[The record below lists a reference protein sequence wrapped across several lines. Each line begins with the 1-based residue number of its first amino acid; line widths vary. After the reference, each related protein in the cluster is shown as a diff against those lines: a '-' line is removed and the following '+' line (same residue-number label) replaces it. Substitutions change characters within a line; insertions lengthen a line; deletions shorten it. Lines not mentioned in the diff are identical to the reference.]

1 MGAGSSTEVDEPVD
15 EPIDGRTARALR
27 TKDAI
32 VEACLGLI
40 DEGDL
45 RPTGPRIAER
55 AGVSVR
61 SIFQHFDDLD
71 ALFAAVGQRVVV
83 RIGGIIAHID
93 PATPLHDRVDA
104 FVHQRAAVLE
114 SLTPVLRAALVH
126 AASSEV
132 IRGQFEQGHEFLR
145 LQVAQVFAP
154 EVAAAPEGEVLLHG
168 LVVAL
173 SWTTWDLLRA
183 AQEQSVAQ
191 ARAVVTLMVRSLLG
205 SVADPW

>member
-1 MGAGSSTEVDEPVD
+1 MGAAPTSDLDVD
-15 EPIDGRTARALR
+15 EPIDGRTARAVR

-83 RIGGIIAHID
+83 RIGGLIAHID
-93 PATPLHDRVDA
+93 PATPLHDRIDA
-104 FVHQRAAVLE
+104 FIHQRAAVLE

-132 IRGQFEQGHEFLR
+132 IRGQFENGHHFLR
-145 LQVAQVFAP
+145 LQVAEVFGP
-154 EVAAAPEGEVLLHG
+154 EVARAPDGEVLLHG
-168 LVVAL
+168 LIVSL
-173 SWTTWDLLRA
+173 SWTTWDLLRG
-183 AQEQSVAQ
+183 AQGQSVAQ
-191 ARAVVTLMVRSLLG
+191 ARAVVTSMARAQLAGLG
-205 SVADPW
+205 EPW

>member
-1 MGAGSSTEVDEPVD
+1 MPTDTHVE
-15 EPIDGRTARALR
+15 EPIDGRTARAVR

-32 VEACLGLI
+32 VDATLALI

-71 ALFAAVGQRVVV
+71 ALFSAVGEKVVV
-83 RIGGIIAHID
+83 RIAALIRPID
-93 PATPLHDRVDA
+93 PEASLDDRTAA
-104 FVHQRAAVLE
+104 FLEQRSMVVE

-126 AASSEV
+126 AASSTV
-132 IRGQFEQGHEFLR
+132 IRGQFENGHQFL
-145 LQVAQVFAP
+145 VAQIDEVFAG
-154 EVAAAPEGEVLLHG
+154 EIAAAGDEGTVLRDG

-173 SWTTWDLLRA
+173 SWPSWDMLRG
-183 AQEQSVAQ
+183 AQGRSVDQ
-191 ARAVVTLMVRSLLG
+191 ARDVAAAMVRALL
-205 SVADPW
+205 AAFAAP

>member
-1 MGAGSSTEVDEPVD
+1 MPTDTHVD
-15 EPIDGRTARALR
+15 EPIDGRTARAVR

-32 VEACLGLI
+32 VDATLALI

-71 ALFAAVGQRVVV
+71 ALFSAVGERVVV
-83 RIGGIIAHID
+83 RIAGLITPID
-93 PATPLHDRVDA
+93 SSAPLAERTSA
-104 FVHQRAAVLE
+104 FLDQRATVVE

-126 AASSEV
+126 AASSTV
-132 IRGQFEQGHEFLR
+132 IRGQFENGHQFL
-145 LQVAQVFAP
+145 VAQIEETFAP
-154 EVAAAPEGEVLLHG
+154 EIAAAGSHGTVLRDG

-173 SWTTWDLLRA
+173 SWPSWDLLRG
-183 AQEQSVAQ
+183 AQGLSVAE
-191 ARAVVTLMVRSLLG
+191 AREVAATIVRSLLAE
-205 SVADPW
+205 VASA

>member
-1 MGAGSSTEVDEPVD
+1 MGAAPTTDLD
-15 EPIDGRTARALR
+15 EPIDGRTARAVR

-83 RIGGIIAHID
+83 RIGGLIAHID
-93 PATPLHDRVDA
+93 PSTPLHDRIDA

-114 SLTPVLRAALVH
+114 SITPVMRAALVH

-132 IRGQFEQGHEFLR
+132 IRGQFEQGHDFMR
-145 LQVAQVFAP
+145 AQVGEVFGP
-154 EVAAAPEGEVLLHG
+154 ELEAAPDGEAVLHA
-168 LVVAL
+168 LVVAV
-173 SWTTWDLLRA
+173 SWTTWDLLRG

-191 ARAVVTLMVRSLLG
+191 ARAVVTLMVRSLLATI
-205 SVADPW
+205 ADPW

>member
-1 MGAGSSTEVDEPVD
+1 MPTDTHVD
-15 EPIDGRTARALR
+15 EPIDGRTARAVR

-32 VEACLGLI
+32 VDATLALI

-71 ALFAAVGQRVVV
+71 ALFSAVGERVAL
-83 RIGGIIAHID
+83 RIVGLIRPID
-93 PATPLHDRVDA
+93 PTAPVAERTRA
-104 FVHQRAAVLE
+104 FIEQRTTVVE

-126 AASSEV
+126 AASSTV
-132 IRGQFEQGHEFLR
+132 IRGQFENGHQFL
-145 LQVAQVFAP
+145 VAQIDEVFAP
-154 EVAAAPEGEVLLHG
+154 EIAAAGDS

-173 SWTTWDLLRA
+173 SWPAWDLLRG
-183 AQEQSVAQ
+183 AQGRSVDE
-191 ARAVVTLMVRSLLG
+191 ARAVTAAMVRALLA
-205 SVADPW
+205 SVGEP

>member
-1 MGAGSSTEVDEPVD
+1 MPTDTHVD
-15 EPIDGRTARALR
+15 EPIDGRTARAVR

-32 VEACLGLI
+32 VDATLALI

-71 ALFAAVGQRVVV
+71 ALFSAVGERVAL
-83 RIGGIIAHID
+83 RIVGLIRPID
-93 PATPLHDRVDA
+93 PTAPVAERTRA
-104 FVHQRAAVLE
+104 FIEQRTTVVE

-126 AASSEV
+126 AASSTV
-132 IRGQFEQGHEFLR
+132 IRGQFENGHQFL
-145 LQVAQVFAP
+145 VAQIDEVFAP
-154 EVAAAPEGEVLLHG
+154 EIAAAGDSGSVLRDG

-173 SWTTWDLLRA
+173 SWPAWDLLRG
-183 AQEQSVAQ
+183 AQGRSVDE
-191 ARAVVTLMVRSLLG
+191 ARAVTAAMVRALLA
-205 SVADPW
+205 SVGEP

>member
-1 MGAGSSTEVDEPVD
+1 MPTDTHVE
-15 EPIDGRTARALR
+15 EPIDGRTARAVR

-32 VEACLGLI
+32 VDATLALI

-71 ALFAAVGQRVVV
+71 ALFSAVGERVVV
-83 RIGGIIAHID
+83 RIAALIRPIEPGD
-93 PATPLHDRVDA
+93 PLPVRTAA
-104 FVHQRAAVLE
+104 FLEQRTTVVE

-126 AASSEV
+126 AASSPV
-132 IRGQFEQGHEFLR
+132 IRGQFENGHQFL
-145 LQVAQVFAP
+145 VAQIEDVFGP
-154 EVAAAPEGEVLLHG
+154 EIAAAGVDGPVLRDG

-173 SWTTWDLLRA
+173 SWPSWDLLRG
-183 AQEQSVAQ
+183 AQGRSVAE
-191 ARAVVTLMVRSLLG
+191 AREVAEAMVTALL
-205 SVADPW
+205 AAHAAP

>member
-1 MGAGSSTEVDEPVD
+1 MSTDTHVD
-15 EPIDGRTARALR
+15 EPIDGRTARAVR

-32 VEACLGLI
+32 VDATLALI

-71 ALFAAVGQRVVV
+71 ALFSAVGEKVVV
-83 RIGGIIAHID
+83 RISGLISPID
-93 PATPLHDRVDA
+93 ADAPLAERTQA
-104 FVHQRAAVLE
+104 FLDQRATVVE

-126 AASSEV
+126 AASSTV
-132 IRGQFEQGHEFLR
+132 IRGQFENGHQFL
-145 LQVAQVFAP
+145 VAQIDETFAP
-154 EVAAAPEGEVLLHG
+154 EIAAAGAEGTVLRDG

-173 SWTTWDLLRA
+173 SWPSWDLLRGAQGRSVDEAREVA
-183 AQEQSVAQ
+183 ATIV
-191 ARAVVTLMVRSLLG
+191 RALLAEVRS
-205 SVADPW
+205 A

>member
-1 MGAGSSTEVDEPVD
+1 MGAAPTTDLD
-15 EPIDGRTARALR
+15 EPIDGRTARAVR

-83 RIGGIIAHID
+83 RIGGLIAHID
-93 PATPLHDRVDA
+93 PVTPLHDRIDA

-126 AASSEV
+126 AASSGV
-132 IRGQFEQGHEFLR
+132 IRGQFEQGHHFLR
-145 LQVAQVFAP
+145 LQVAEVFGPEIASAP
-154 EVAAAPEGEVLLHG
+154 DGEVLLHG

-183 AQEQSVAQ
+183 AQDQSVAQ
-191 ARAVVTLMVRSLLG
+191 ARAVVTLMVRSLLAG
-205 SVADPW
+205 VADPW

>member
-1 MGAGSSTEVDEPVD
+1 VPTTPAID
-15 EPIDGRTARALR
+15 EPIDGRTARAVR

-71 ALFAAVGQRVVV
+71 GLFAAVGERVVV
-83 RIGGIIAHID
+83 RIGGLIAHID
-93 PATPLHDRVDA
+93 PSTPLHDRVDA

-114 SLTPVLRAALVH
+114 ALTPVLRAALVH
-126 AASSEV
+126 AASSTV
-132 IRGQFEQGHEFLR
+132 IRTQFEEGHDFLR
-145 LQVAQVFAP
+145 SQVAQVFAP
-154 EVAAAPEGEVLLHG
+154 ELDDAPDAVLLRQG
-168 LVVAL
+168 LIASL
-173 SWTTWDLLRA
+173 SWSTWDLLRA
-183 AQEQSVAQ
+183 AQGQSVAQ
-191 ARAVVTLMVRSLLG
+191 ARAVVTNMVRAQLAL
-205 SVADPW
+205 VADPW

>member
-1 MGAGSSTEVDEPVD
+1 MPTDTHVD
-15 EPIDGRTARALR
+15 EPIDGRTARAVR

-32 VEACLGLI
+32 VDATLALI

-71 ALFAAVGQRVVV
+71 ALFSAVGLRVVD
-83 RIGGIIAHID
+83 RIAGLIRTID
-93 PATPLHDRVDA
+93 PTAPLDQRSGA
-104 FVHQRAAVLE
+104 FLEQRTSVLE

-126 AASSEV
+126 AASSTV
-132 IRGQFEQGHEFLR
+132 IRGQFENGHQFL
-145 LQVAQVFAP
+145 VAQVDQVFAQ
-154 EVAAAPEGEVLLHG
+154 EIAAAGAGGATLRDG

-173 SWTTWDLLRA
+173 SWPSWDLLRG
-183 AQEQSVAQ
+183 AQGRSVEE
-191 ARAVVTLMVRSLLG
+191 AREVAESMVRALLA
-205 SVADPW
+205 SAPSA

>member
-1 MGAGSSTEVDEPVD
+1 MPTDTHVE
-15 EPIDGRTARALR
+15 EPIDGRTARAVR

-32 VEACLGLI
+32 VDATLALI

-71 ALFAAVGQRVVV
+71 ALFSAVGLRVVD
-83 RIGGIIAHID
+83 RIAGLIRPID
-93 PATPLHDRVDA
+93 TSDPLDQRTSA
-104 FVHQRAAVLE
+104 FLEQRTSVLE

-126 AASSEV
+126 AASSTV
-132 IRGQFEQGHEFLR
+132 IRGQFEDGHEFFVA
-145 LQVAQVFAP
+145 QVEQVFAP
-154 EVAAAPEGEVLLHG
+154 EIAGAGARGTTLRDG

-173 SWTTWDLLRA
+173 SWPSWDLLRGP
-183 AQEQSVAQ
+183 QGRSVDE
-191 ARAVVTLMVRSLLG
+191 ARTVTEAMVRALLA
-205 SVADPW
+205 SAQPA

>member
-1 MGAGSSTEVDEPVD
+1 MPTDTHVE
-15 EPIDGRTARALR
+15 EPIDGRTARAVR

-32 VEACLGLI
+32 VDATLALI

-71 ALFAAVGQRVVV
+71 ALFSAVGERVVV
-83 RIGGIIAHID
+83 RIAALIHAID
-93 PATPLHDRVDA
+93 PADPLPERTEA
-104 FVHQRAAVLE
+104 FLAQRSMVME

-126 AASSEV
+126 AASSTV
-132 IRGQFEQGHEFLR
+132 IRSQFENGHQFL
-145 LQVAQVFAP
+145 VAQIDEVFAP
-154 EVAAAPEGEVLLHG
+154 EIAAAGDQGRVLRDG

-173 SWTTWDLLRA
+173 SWSSWDLLRGAQGRSVEEAREVA
-183 AQEQSVAQ
+183 ASIVGA
-191 ARAVVTLMVRSLLG
+191 LLSG
-205 SVADPW
+205 AAPS

>member
-1 MGAGSSTEVDEPVD
+1 MPTDTHVD
-15 EPIDGRTARALR
+15 EPIDGRTARAVR

-32 VEACLGLI
+32 VDATLALI

-71 ALFAAVGQRVVV
+71 ALFSAVGEKVVV
-83 RIGGIIAHID
+83 RIAALIHPID
-93 PATPLHDRVDA
+93 PAVALPERAMA
-104 FVHQRAAVLE
+104 FLDQRAMVME

-126 AASSEV
+126 AASSPV
-132 IRGQFEQGHEFLR
+132 IRGQFENGHQFL
-145 LQVAQVFAP
+145 VAQIDETFAP
-154 EVAAAPEGEVLLHG
+154 EIAAAGSGGSVLRDG

-173 SWTTWDLLRA
+173 SWPSWDLLRGAQGRSVEEAREVA
-183 AQEQSVAQ
+183 ASLV
-191 ARAVVTLMVRSLLG
+191 RALLAG
-205 SVADPW
+205 AGRG

>member
-1 MGAGSSTEVDEPVD
+1 MPTDTHTDVD
-15 EPIDGRTARALR
+15 EPIDGRTARAVR

-32 VEACLGLI
+32 VDATLALI

-71 ALFAAVGQRVVV
+71 ALFSAVGQRVVV
-83 RIGGIIAHID
+83 RIAGLIQPID
-93 PATPLHDRVDA
+93 PADSLERRSAA
-104 FVHQRAAVLE
+104 FLEQRTSVLE

-126 AASSEV
+126 AASSTV
-132 IRGQFEQGHEFLR
+132 IRGQFENGHQFL
-145 LQVAQVFAP
+145 VAQIDQVFAP
-154 EVAAAPEGEVLLHG
+154 EIAAAGAGGTTLRDG

-173 SWTTWDLLRA
+173 SWPSWDMLRGP
-183 AQEQSVAQ
+183 QGRSVEE
-191 ARAVVTLMVRSLLG
+191 AREVTKAMVRALLA
-205 SVADPW
+205 SPPSA

>member
-1 MGAGSSTEVDEPVD
+1 MGAAPSTDTDVD
-15 EPIDGRTARALR
+15 EPIDGRTARAVR

-83 RIGGIIAHID
+83 RIGGLIAHID

-145 LQVAQVFAP
+145 LQVGQVFAP
-154 EVAAAPEGEVLLHG
+154 ELIGAPDGEAVLHA
-168 LVVAL
+168 LVVAC

-183 AQEQSVAQ
+183 AQDLPVAQ
-191 ARAVVTLMVRSLLG
+191 ARSVVTLLVRSVLAG
-205 SVADPW
+205 VADPW

>member
-1 MGAGSSTEVDEPVD
+1 MPTDTHVD
-15 EPIDGRTARALR
+15 EPIDGRTARAVR

-32 VEACLGLI
+32 VDATLALI

-71 ALFAAVGQRVVV
+71 ALFSAVGLRVVD
-83 RIGGIIAHID
+83 RIAGLMRPVD
-93 PATPLHDRVDA
+93 PADPLD
-104 FVHQRAAVLE
+104 QRTAEFLEQRTTVLE

-126 AASSEV
+126 AASSTV
-132 IRGQFEQGHEFLR
+132 IRGQFENGHQFF
-145 LQVAQVFAP
+145 VAQVDQVFAR
-154 EVAAAPEGEVLLHG
+154 EIAAAGAGGSTLRDA

-173 SWTTWDLLRA
+173 SWPSWDMLRGP
-183 AQEQSVAQ
+183 QGRSVEE
-191 ARAVVTLMVRSLLG
+191 AR
-205 SVADPW
+205 SVADAMVRALLASTPSA

>member
-1 MGAGSSTEVDEPVD
+1 MGAAPTTDLE
-15 EPIDGRTARALR
+15 EPIDGRTARAVR
-27 TKDAI
+27 TRDAI

-83 RIGGIIAHID
+83 RIGGLIAHID
-93 PATPLHDRVDA
+93 PSTPLHDRVDA

-132 IRGQFEQGHEFLR
+132 IRGQFEQGHEFLKA
-145 LQVAQVFAP
+145 QVAQVFAP
-154 EVAAAPEGEVLLHG
+154 EIAAATDGEVLAHG
-168 LVVAL
+168 LIVSL

-191 ARAVVTLMVRSLLG
+191 ARTVVTLMVRSLLAG
-205 SVADPW
+205 VADPW